1 MAKGLKPFLQKSQNV
16 VKVMLYEVKGSSP
29 REAGACLYVS
39 STDLFGTI
47 GGGQLEYIAIDEARR
62 MLKRGETAKEMAVP
76 LGPEIGQ
83 CCGGAVTLTF
93 ALMDE
98 NQKAED
104 VKAEQQHQTSLPHV
118 YIFGAG
124 HVGRALA
131 KALYLLPVRPIL
143 VDSRAV
149 ELKLCDVEV
158 EQRLTPLAED
168 EVRSAPPASVYV
180 ILTHD
185 HALDFMLAR
194 EALCRTDAAYV
205 GMIGSKSKRATF
217 GHWLKRQEP
226 ESADA
231 CLSFLTCP
239 IGARDGVRDKR
250 PEVIAAMVAAEV
262 MTILLTMPQPQGTA
276 SLND

>member
-93 ALMDE
+93 ALMDA

-104 VKAEQQHQTSLPHV
+104 VKAEQQHQISLPHV

-143 VDSRAV
+143 VDSRAE
-149 ELKLCDVEV
+149 ELELCDVEV
-158 EQRLTPLAED
+158 EQRLTPLAEN

-217 GHWLKRQEP
+217 GLWLKRQEP
-226 ESADA
+226 ESAVA

-262 MTILLTMPQPQGTA
+262 MSVLLTMPQPQGTA